1 MGLACTANNTY
12 TPGEA
17 NVIHKNENEQ
27 EILVSRVDV
36 LQK

>member
-1 MGLACTANNTY
+1 MGLACTANNTN
-12 TPGEA
+12 TPGKA

-27 EILVSRVDV
+27 EILVSRVEV